1 MFFVAEVKQGTHLME
16 IKEAGLK
23 EPTEKGADDAS
34 IVAVIQLIGV
44 FVPKL
49 FWNNRAFAVRGHV
62 TTPTLTQSVMTKW
75 CSEMERTGLN

>member
-49 FWNNRAFAVRGHV
+49 F
-62 TTPTLTQSVMTKW
+62 
-75 CSEMERTGLN
+75 